1 MPFLTP
7 AQTPTATRCRRLLIP
22 DHIDWLTVINGAL
35 VVLLNESN
43 WEQLDG
49 ITPAEAVQ
57 AAQDLFLA
65 YQISDCE
72 PEEPVPMRIVGTI
85 LPYATSAAPAGMLPC
100 DGATYLTEDFPDL
113 AAALDPAFL
122 ISPTQFRVPDLRG
135 RTVVGAGAGA
145 GLTSR
150 AVGDSGG
157 AESHELTVG
166 QMPAHGHNVID
177 PGHAHGVTDPG
188 HSHSVPSR
196 NNAANDGTSIPRNNL
211 NTNPNGTNT
220 TLPAVTNI
228 TIQSAGTGITL
239 GMSGNGIPHNN
250 MQPFVALRYAIV
262 ATP

>member
-49 ITPAEAVQ
+49 ISPAEAVQ

-72 PEEPVPMRIVGTI
+72 SEPATPMRIVGTI
-85 LPYATSAAPAGMLPC
+85 MPYATTSAPAGTLEC
-100 DGATYLTEDFPDL
+100 DGATYLTANYPDL

-122 ISPTQFRVPDLRG
+122 ISPTEFRVPDLRG
-135 RTVVGAGAGA
+135 RTVIGAGAGPS
-145 GLTSR
+145 LTSR
-150 AVGDSGG
+150 AVGASGG
-157 AESHELTVG
+157 AETHVLSIAEMPSH
-166 QMPAHGHNVID
+166 N
-177 PGHAHGVTDPG
+177 
-188 HSHSVPSR
+188 HSVNSTA
-196 NNAANDGTSIPRNNL
+196 NSTGGAANAFARAASHAGGTSLTNNQ
-211 NTNPNGTNT
+211 GGG
-220 TLPAVTNI
+220 A
-228 TIQSAGTGITL
+228 A
-239 GMSGNGIPHNN
+239 HNN
-250 MQPFVALRYAIV
+250 MPPFVALRYAIV